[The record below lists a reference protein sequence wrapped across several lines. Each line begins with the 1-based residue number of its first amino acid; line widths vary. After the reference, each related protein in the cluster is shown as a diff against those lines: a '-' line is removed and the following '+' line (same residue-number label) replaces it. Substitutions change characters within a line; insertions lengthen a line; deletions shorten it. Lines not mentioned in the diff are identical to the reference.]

1 MSETR
6 ILKDLQRRAT
16 PGAALA
22 LALDSLLAV
31 GFAACLTQALASRAL
46 PWLAGL
52 AIIAALRGVAGWGG
66 MALAGRASAAARADL
81 RQAVM
86 RALLEARADQ
96 RPAAGEAA
104 AAVVDEVE
112 ALDGFLVRYLPAR
125 LGASLG
131 PVVILAAAAIAS
143 PVAAGVLLAT
153 LAPFVGLMILAGGAA
168 ARASDRQLQAL
179 SRLSGLFV
187 DRLRNLPLLTAYQA
201 GDRVTAQLGAATR
214 ETAERTLAV
223 LRIAFISSA
232 GLEFFAALSVALVA
246 VYFGFGLLGEL
257 PFRVPERFDFARG
270 FFVLALA
277 PELYA
282 PMRRLAAAYHDKQL
296 GEAAAAR
303 LEARLAAPRAKSL
316 DLDLASPP
324 EIAFDA
330 VRIRYPADPSLTI
343 GPVSFVA
350 SPGSTVALLGPS
362 GSGKSSL
369 LGLLL
374 GEAPLAGGAVRIA
387 GRDLEGAGCPAAI
400 AWAGQAPLIMAGS
413 IVENIALAW
422 PAASPAEAEAAARRA
437 GLDKVLARADQRL
450 DERGSGLSGGERRRI
465 GLARALLKPAPILL
479 LDEPTADLDAA
490 AEAELIGLI
499 AEAARGRTAIIATHS
514 EAVAALADQVVR
526 L

>member
-1 MSETR
+1 MSQTR
-6 ILKDLQRRAT
+6 ILGDLQRRAA

-22 LALDSLLAV
+22 LAADSLLAV
-31 GFAACLTQALASRAL
+31 GFALCLTRALAGGGW

-52 AIIAALRGVAGWGG
+52 VLIATLRGVAGWGG
-66 MALAGRASAAARADL
+66 VALAGRASAAARADL
-81 RQAVM
+81 RRAVM
-86 RALLEARADQ
+86 RSLLDARADC

-112 ALDGFLVRYLPAR
+112 ALDGYLVRYLPAR
-125 LGASLG
+125 LGAGVG
-131 PVVILAAAAIAS
+131 PVVILAAAALAS
-143 PVAAGVLLAT
+143 PIAAAVLTAT
-153 LAPFVGLMILAGGAA
+153 VIPFVGLMILAGGAA

-201 GDRVTAQLGAATR
+201 GSQVTAQLGEATR
-214 ETAERTLAV
+214 ETAERTLSV

-257 PFRVPERFDFARG
+257 PFKVPEAFDFARG

-303 LEARLAAPRAKSL
+303 LEARLAMPRAPAL
-316 DLDLASPP
+316 ELALGAPP
-324 EIAFDA
+324 DIAFDG
-330 VRIRYPADPSLTI
+330 VQIRYPADPSVFI
-343 GPVSFVA
+343 GPVSFTAEAGRV
-350 SPGSTVALLGPS
+350 VALLGPS

-374 GEAPLAGGAVRIA
+374 GETPLAGGTVRID
-387 GRDLEGAGCPAAI
+387 GRDLGGAGCPDAI
-400 AWAGQAPLIMAGS
+400 AWAGQAPLILAGTLAD
-413 IVENIALAW
+413 NIALAW
-422 PAASPAEAEAAARRA
+422 PAATPERVAETIRRA
-437 GLDKVLARADQRL
+437 GLAKVAARSSQDL

-490 AEAELIGLI
+490 SEAELIGLI
-499 AEAARGRTAIIATHS
+499 AEAARGRTTIIATHS